1 MMNRIYKTNFIK
13 RSLLVGMA
21 VVTFF
26 TSLAAPAKAAFADT
40 YDDYYEDYDN
50 SDMVLSD
57 YKGIIKTIA
66 GNIPWGTIAKMALEP
81 MIKEMFNIEDETSK
95 SLKEISSKIDALKLE
110 MDINTQKQLEAMY
123 DLSRLG
129 AFNQDITKVKTMTE
143 NFYSDVEIILS
154 DKETSEAEKAVL
166 IGAMLDTTPTA
177 AADYVTM
184 VGVVTSFVNGDQVN
198 ANKES
203 IFVSSYNVNCGT
215 SMLGSEAAMKNV
227 AYVQEVASI
236 LDYSYKFEALVLES
250 KIILANIMANMTKE
264 EKEALKKK
272 FDGCIK
278 ESNLIAECSVKTKV
292 DIWRKNAGIEVD
304 GKPTGIKRQYQIAL
318 DQANPTSAVSKYNA
332 MVKKNWCSYI
342 KAKDYSHQQAKI
354 TMVPLRL
361 VVGKDFNA
369 ENAGICILPLY
380 DYREYENMVNDSW
393 DRLRKNVSNCPL
405 EPEELQKLL
414 KYIDKETI
422 FAPPEKEEWQH
433 RLNYIG
439 FPMREAY
446 MYGDEDNHAE
456 NDYDESS
463 STERSLY
470 QFRNP
475 IFIIESRGWH
485 ATDLGGREGNEF
497 IVTYLTPEGNTGAY
511 RPLNVWHDVS
521 KKPFDPIDPIKRDIP
536 VDPAKYEDKSDH
548 IYHQYLWFEQADSE
562 WCSNE
567 EADNACYMP
576 EIEAINKELIEAL
589 RIDEVEEEEEDDI
602 YAATD
607 LTVVWNTRDGQ
618 MIPKEAVSV
627 EIGYGV
633 TLTATSSN
641 NWKSEV
647 VDLILYDETGDY
659 AYNFVDDSLYGL
671 IAELSDDFIVTTD
684 VITEKDENGF
694 DERHFIVYC
703 DAIAEEDV
711 PEYDDP
717 VTFYDDD
724 PEYDDPVIF
733 YDDEPE
739 YDDPVILYEDVPE
752 YDVSETYG
760 DGIYW

>member
-1 MMNRIYKTNFIK
+1 MMNRIYKTNIIK

-21 VVTFF
+21 AVTFF
-26 TSLAAPAKAAFADT
+26 TSLAVPAKAVLVDT
-40 YDDYYEDYDN
+40 YDYYEEYDN
-50 SDMVLSD
+50 SDMALSE
-57 YKGIIKTIA
+57 YKGIIKSIA

-81 MIKEMFNIEDETSK
+81 MIKEMFNIEDDTSK

-177 AADYVTM
+177 ATDYVTM
-184 VGVVTSFVNGDQVN
+184 VGVITSFVNGDQVN

-215 SMLGSEAAMKNV
+215 SMLGSEAATKNA

-278 ESNLIAECSVKTKV
+278 ESNLIAECSVKAKV

-332 MVKKNWCSYI
+332 MVKKNWYSYI
-342 KAKDYSHQQAKI
+342 KSKDYSHQQAKI

-414 KYIDKETI
+414 EYIDKETI

-446 MYGDEDNHAE
+446 MYGYGANKSE

-470 QFRNP
+470 QFQNPVFITSVYRNCC
-475 IFIIESRGWH
+475 SSMG
-485 ATDLGGREGNEF
+485 TNELRV
-497 IVTYLTPEGNTGAY
+497 IYLTPEGKEGWY
-511 RPLNVWHDVS
+511 SPLNVYRKS
-521 KKPFDPIDPIKRDIP
+521 KSPVIPYDPIKRDIP
-536 VDPAKYEDKSDH
+536 TYIDLSDH

-618 MIPKEAVSV
+618 IIPKEDVSV

-694 DERHFIVYC
+694 AERHFIVYC

-717 VTFYDDD
+717 VIFEEDIPEYDDPVIFYDDD

-733 YDDEPE
+733 YDDDPE
-739 YDDPVILYEDVPE
+739 YD
-752 YDVSETYG
+752 G
-760 DGIYW
+760 Q

>member
-1 MMNRIYKTNFIK
+1 MMNRIYKTNIIK

-21 VVTFF
+21 AVTLL
-26 TSLAAPAKAAFADT
+26 TSVAAPAKAAFADT

-177 AADYVTM
+177 ATDYVTM

-272 FDGCIK
+272 FDGCTK
-278 ESNLIAECSVKTKV
+278 ESNLIAECSINTKV

-380 DYREYENMVNDSW
+380 DYREYENMTTDSW
-393 DRLRKNVSNCPL
+393 DRLRKNIYNCPL

-422 FAPPEKEEWQH
+422 FAPPKKEEWQH

-463 STERSLY
+463 ITEWIRY
-470 QFRNP
+470 QFQNP
-475 IFIIESRGWH
+475 IFITKVESKGWP
-485 ATDLGGREGNEF
+485 AIGLGGREGNEF
-497 IVTYLTPEGNTGAY
+497 NVTYLTPEGNKGWY
-511 RPLNVWHDVS
+511 SPLNVYRYS
-521 KKPFDPIDPIKRDIP
+521 SIMPSPFGPTKRDIP
-536 VDPAKYEDKSDH
+536 EDPTKYIDKSDH
-548 IYHQYLWFEQADSE
+548 TYHQYLWFEQADSE

-567 EADNACYMP
+567 EEDNACYMP

-589 RIDEVEEEEEDDI
+589 RIDEVEEVEEEEEDDI

-618 MIPKEAVSV
+618 MIPKEDVSV

-717 VTFYDDD
+717 VIFYDDD
-724 PEYDDPVIF
+724 PEYDG
-733 YDDEPE
+733 
-739 YDDPVILYEDVPE
+739 PVILYEDIPE
-752 YDVSETYG
+752 YDAPETYG